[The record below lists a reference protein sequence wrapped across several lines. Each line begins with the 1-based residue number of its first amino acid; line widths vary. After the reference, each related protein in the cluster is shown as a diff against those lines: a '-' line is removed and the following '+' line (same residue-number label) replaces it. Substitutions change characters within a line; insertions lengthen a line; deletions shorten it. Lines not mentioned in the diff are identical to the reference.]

1 MAIIPKQN
9 LKVGAY
15 YTGHCR
21 NSDIARWTG
30 DRFLYWRYKF
40 GLKFLEEIY
49 HPDDDHFYDV
59 FEPYFETVEVDKEIP
74 LGV

>member
-1 MAIIPKQN
+1 MIAKEN

-21 NSDIARWTG
+21 NTDIARWAG

-40 GLKFLEEIY
+40 GMTFLEEIS
-49 HPDDDHFYDV
+49 HPEDDTVYDV
-59 FEPYFETVEVDKEIP
+59 FEPFFEVIDVDKEIP